1 MQKIAARLGEEEEA
15 EFQKRKA
22 AFKEKDAKRCVDAD
36 LEVGDVVDFFME
48 GMWHEGNI
56 ISIFDSEEKEYEVE
70 AVHKQRLRAKLKQ
83 SSRLLAK
90 HRFFS
95 KQNTLFR
102 HYMGQFS
109 FEQAIRPTIFVSSES
124 I

>member
-1 MQKIAARLGEEEEA
+1 MQKIAARLGGEEEE
-15 EFQKRKA
+15 EFQKRRA
-22 AFKEKDAKRCVDAD
+22 AFKEKDVKRCVDAD
-36 LEVGDVVDFFME
+36 LEVGDFVDFFME

-56 ISIFDSEEKEYEVE
+56 ISIDNGEETEYEVE
-70 AVHKQRLRAKLKQ
+70 AVHKQRLLAKLKQ

-109 FEQAIRPTIFVSSES
+109 F
-124 I
+124 